1 ARRGLA
7 LGDLRLQGIGHRLP
21 AGCGRRGG
29 TPPRRGLGR
38 VRLVVR
44 TDDWRRYAAPAAF
57 LLAVT
62 IAVVLV
68 RSGMNSGKSETTTA
82 VTSVP
87 SRRHAVTTTSKKPSK
102 RAQKQRFWTVQGG
115 DTFGVIS
122 SKTGVPV
129 ATIARLNP
137 KASSTS
143 LFIGEKI

>member
-1 ARRGLA
+1 M
-7 LGDLRLQGIGHRLP
+7 
-21 AGCGRRGG
+21 
-29 TPPRRGLGR
+29 
-38 VRLVVR
+38 R

-143 LFIGEKI
+143 LFIGEKIRLR